1 MKWTKANLET
11 FIETKEYIDT
21 LLIPLVKLDLT
32 NDQQM
37 KASALE
43 REYIEVLSYEL
54 ERRLAGRLMLLPTYS
69 YVNHSSYTD
78 EMKRLNEWIT
88 SFYEQSFDKAF
99 IISLDS
105 EWNKYSDELNGQFLW
120 LSHVPFDHIHDD
132 SAKSFI
138 KTQADKL
145 SEMIQTFWS

>member
-1 MKWTKANLET
+1 M
-11 FIETKEYIDT
+11 
-21 LLIPLVKLDLT
+21 PLVKLDLT

-37 KASALE
+37 MASALE

-99 IISLDS
+99 IILLDS
-105 EWNKYSDELNGQFLW
+105 VWIKYNEELNRQFLW
-120 LSHVPFDHIHDD
+120 LS
-132 SAKSFI
+132 
-138 KTQADKL
+138 T
-145 SEMIQTFWS
+145 